1 MLNSKHFCLKKKFC
15 WKLKLLYKMRKC
27 FMQTNTVY
35 RKFIALCY
43 KLSRLSQN
51 RKPEYTKTIGC
62 IKTVIKNLSLKSK
75 QTQMFQE

>member
-1 MLNSKHFCLKKKFC
+1 
-15 WKLKLLYKMRKC
+15 
-27 FMQTNTVY
+27 MQANTVY

-51 RKPEYTKTIGC
+51 GKPEYTKTIGC
-62 IKTVIKNLSLKSK
+62 METVINNLSFKSK